1 MYVQAFQS
9 IKDATLSTT
18 LQSATGLQQLCTGI
32 RTGKL
37 NKLKN
42 SPKIQQSLSSKPS
55 MAKAA
60 AEASFVVVCNQ
71 VKHKKP
77 FTDGGY
83 GKKMAITVVAETLFK
98 DHAHTKE

>member
-1 MYVQAFQS
+1 MEYIVCAS
-9 IKDATLSTT
+9 VSVNKGCNVEHHLAICNRSTATLHRDTNRKAK
-18 LQSATGLQQLCTGI
+18 QA
-32 RTGKL
+32 
-37 NKLKN
+37 KN

-83 GKKMAITVVAETLFK
+83 GKKNGNNCGG
-98 DHAHTKE
+98 